1 MILLSIDT
9 SGPACSAALLA
20 DDRLLGEIV
29 INSALTHSETIMPA
43 VDELLSREN
52 LTCADVDLFAVA
64 AGPGLVHRRAHRRV
78 RGEGHGARDRQALRA
93 REFAGRAGRRA
104 ALCSRRRLPDSG
116 RAPRAGVLRLLPLDG
131 RGAAEKILPDA
142 ALPLTELLKAL
153 PENEIITF
161 TGDGVA
167 VHEARI
173 RALLGERARFAPP
186 HARVLRAS
194 SAAYWAR
201 LDSSCHME
209 ARAADAHL
217 PARAAGRA
225 RAQRKG
231 DEGEAVSRA
240 IRYAAPADFE
250 VIYAIERACFPTPW
264 EADVLAHDLSKN
276 PCARYLLILEGE
288 QVVGYGL
295 PVAFDGG
302 SAPDE
307 RGDSSGI
314 PAHGR
319 GRSAHASADSGGH
332 GRRRAL
338 YGAGMPSRQSGRAGA
353 VS

>member
-64 AGPGLVHRRAHRRV
+64 AGPGSFTGVRIGVCAAKGMAHATGKPCARVNSLDALAAGLPFVPGVVCPILDARREQVYCAAYRWT
-78 RGEGHGARDRQALRA
+78 G
-93 REFAGRAGRRA
+93 A
-104 ALCSRRRLPDSG
+104 ALP
-116 RAPRAGVLRLLPLDG
+116 
-131 RGAAEKILPDA
+131 EKILPDA

-161 TGDGVA
+161 TGDGAA

-209 ARAADAHL
+209 ARL
-217 PARAAGRA
+217 LTPIYLRAPQAERERSEKATRA
-225 RAQRKG
+225 K
-231 DEGEAVSRA
+231 
-240 IRYAAPADFE
+240 
-250 VIYAIERACFPTPW
+250 
-264 EADVLAHDLSKN
+264 L
-276 PCARYLLILEGE
+276 
-288 QVVGYGL
+288 
-295 PVAFDGG
+295 
-302 SAPDE
+302 
-307 RGDSSGI
+307 
-314 PAHGR
+314 
-319 GRSAHASADSGGH
+319 
-332 GRRRAL
+332 
-338 YGAGMPSRQSGRAGA
+338 
-353 VS
+353 

>member
-43 VDELLSREN
+43 VDELLSRES

-64 AGPGLVHRRAHRRV
+64 AGPGSFTGVRIGVCAAKGMAHATGKPCARVNSLDALAAGLPFVPGVVCPILDARREQVYCASYRWT
-78 RGEGHGARDRQALRA
+78 G
-93 REFAGRAGRRA
+93 A
-104 ALCSRRRLPDSG
+104 ALP
-116 RAPRAGVLRLLPLDG
+116 
-131 RGAAEKILPDA
+131 EKILPDA

-201 LDSSCHME
+201 LDSSCRME
-209 ARAADAHL
+209 ARL
-217 PARAAGRA
+217 LTPIYLRAPQAERERSEKATRA
-225 RAQRKG
+225 K
-231 DEGEAVSRA
+231 
-240 IRYAAPADFE
+240 
-250 VIYAIERACFPTPW
+250 
-264 EADVLAHDLSKN
+264 L
-276 PCARYLLILEGE
+276 
-288 QVVGYGL
+288 
-295 PVAFDGG
+295 
-302 SAPDE
+302 
-307 RGDSSGI
+307 
-314 PAHGR
+314 
-319 GRSAHASADSGGH
+319 
-332 GRRRAL
+332 
-338 YGAGMPSRQSGRAGA
+338 
-353 VS
+353 

>member
-64 AGPGLVHRRAHRRV
+64 AGPGSFTGVRIGVCAAKGMAHATGKPCARV
-78 RGEGHGARDRQALRA
+78 NSL
-93 REFAGRAGRRA
+93 A
-104 ALCSRRRLPDSG
+104 ALAAGLPFVPGVVCPILDARREQVYCAASRWT
-116 RAPRAGVLRLLPLDG
+116 
-131 RGAAEKILPDA
+131 GAALPEKILPDA

-161 TGDGVA
+161 TGDGVT

-209 ARAADAHL
+209 ARL
-217 PARAAGRA
+217 LTPIYLRAPQAERERSEKATRA
-225 RAQRKG
+225 K
-231 DEGEAVSRA
+231 
-240 IRYAAPADFE
+240 
-250 VIYAIERACFPTPW
+250 
-264 EADVLAHDLSKN
+264 L
-276 PCARYLLILEGE
+276 
-288 QVVGYGL
+288 
-295 PVAFDGG
+295 
-302 SAPDE
+302 
-307 RGDSSGI
+307 
-314 PAHGR
+314 
-319 GRSAHASADSGGH
+319 
-332 GRRRAL
+332 
-338 YGAGMPSRQSGRAGA
+338 
-353 VS
+353 

>member
-64 AGPGLVHRRAHRRV
+64 AGPGSFTGVRIGVCAAKGMAHAAGKPCARANS
-78 RGEGHGARDRQALRA
+78 L
-93 REFAGRAGRRA
+93 A
-104 ALCSRRRLPDSG
+104 ALAAGLPFVPGVVCTILDARREQ
-116 RAPRAGVLRLLPLDG
+116 VYC
-131 RGAAEKILPDA
+131 AAYRWTGA

-161 TGDGVA
+161 TGDGAA

-209 ARAADAHL
+209 ARL
-217 PARAAGRA
+217 LTPIYLRAPQAERERSEKATRA
-225 RAQRKG
+225 K
-231 DEGEAVSRA
+231 
-240 IRYAAPADFE
+240 
-250 VIYAIERACFPTPW
+250 
-264 EADVLAHDLSKN
+264 L
-276 PCARYLLILEGE
+276 
-288 QVVGYGL
+288 
-295 PVAFDGG
+295 
-302 SAPDE
+302 
-307 RGDSSGI
+307 
-314 PAHGR
+314 
-319 GRSAHASADSGGH
+319 
-332 GRRRAL
+332 
-338 YGAGMPSRQSGRAGA
+338 
-353 VS
+353 

>member
-64 AGPGLVHRRAHRRV
+64 AGPGSFTGVRIGVCAAKGMAHAAGKPCARV
-78 RGEGHGARDRQALRA
+78 NSL
-93 REFAGRAGRRA
+93 A
-104 ALCSRRRLPDSG
+104 ALAAGLPFV
-116 RAPRAGVLRLLPLDG
+116 PGVVCPILDA
-131 RGAAEKILPDA
+131 RCEQVYCAAYRWMGAALPEKILPDA

-161 TGDGVA
+161 TGDGAA

-209 ARAADAHL
+209 ARL
-217 PARAAGRA
+217 LTPIYLRAPQAERERSEKATRA
-225 RAQRKG
+225 K
-231 DEGEAVSRA
+231 
-240 IRYAAPADFE
+240 
-250 VIYAIERACFPTPW
+250 
-264 EADVLAHDLSKN
+264 L
-276 PCARYLLILEGE
+276 
-288 QVVGYGL
+288 
-295 PVAFDGG
+295 
-302 SAPDE
+302 
-307 RGDSSGI
+307 
-314 PAHGR
+314 
-319 GRSAHASADSGGH
+319 
-332 GRRRAL
+332 
-338 YGAGMPSRQSGRAGA
+338 
-353 VS
+353 

>member
-64 AGPGLVHRRAHRRV
+64 AGPGSFTGVRIGVCAAKGMAHAAGKPCARV
-78 RGEGHGARDRQALRA
+78 NSL
-93 REFAGRAGRRA
+93 A
-104 ALCSRRRLPDSG
+104 ALAAGLPFVPGVVCPILDARREQVYCAAYRWT
-116 RAPRAGVLRLLPLDG
+116 
-131 RGAAEKILPDA
+131 GAALPEKILPDA

-161 TGDGVA
+161 TGDGAA

-209 ARAADAHL
+209 ARL
-217 PARAAGRA
+217 LTPIYLRAPQSERERSEKATRA
-225 RAQRKG
+225 K
-231 DEGEAVSRA
+231 
-240 IRYAAPADFE
+240 
-250 VIYAIERACFPTPW
+250 
-264 EADVLAHDLSKN
+264 L
-276 PCARYLLILEGE
+276 
-288 QVVGYGL
+288 
-295 PVAFDGG
+295 
-302 SAPDE
+302 
-307 RGDSSGI
+307 
-314 PAHGR
+314 
-319 GRSAHASADSGGH
+319 
-332 GRRRAL
+332 
-338 YGAGMPSRQSGRAGA
+338 
-353 VS
+353 

>member
-64 AGPGLVHRRAHRRV
+64 AGPGSFTGVRIGVCAAKGMAHATGKPCARVNSLDALAAGLPFVPGVVCPILDARREQVYCASYRWT
-78 RGEGHGARDRQALRA
+78 G
-93 REFAGRAGRRA
+93 A
-104 ALCSRRRLPDSG
+104 ALP
-116 RAPRAGVLRLLPLDG
+116 
-131 RGAAEKILPDA
+131 EKILPDA

-161 TGDGVA
+161 TGDGAA

-209 ARAADAHL
+209 ARL
-217 PARAAGRA
+217 LTPIYLRAPQAERERSEKATRA
-225 RAQRKG
+225 K
-231 DEGEAVSRA
+231 
-240 IRYAAPADFE
+240 
-250 VIYAIERACFPTPW
+250 
-264 EADVLAHDLSKN
+264 L
-276 PCARYLLILEGE
+276 
-288 QVVGYGL
+288 
-295 PVAFDGG
+295 
-302 SAPDE
+302 
-307 RGDSSGI
+307 
-314 PAHGR
+314 
-319 GRSAHASADSGGH
+319 
-332 GRRRAL
+332 
-338 YGAGMPSRQSGRAGA
+338 
-353 VS
+353 